1 LREALLSPHFCTMQ
15 PSRFPAGAADADQV
29 QMSKKP
35 AQPAPDPQRLYL
47 ITPALAEAESFA
59 PALEAALGAG
69 DVACVLVRFS
79 GPDEG
84 TAKKIVRALL
94 PIAQQH
100 EAALLVEGDPK
111 VAVRTDADG
120 VHVRGQGDQL
130 EEQLGE
136 AIETLK
142 PDRIVGAGGVKT
154 RHDSMAVGELEIDYV
169 MFGDPS
175 PDGWTPLLEQVIERV
190 SWWTEIFTVP
200 CVGFAPRL
208 EDVATISQAGADFV
222 ALGDAVWNDER
233 GAAAAVAQAQA
244 ALARGAG
251 L

>member
-1 LREALLSPHFCTMQ
+1 
-15 PSRFPAGAADADQV
+15 
-29 QMSKKP
+29 MSKKSS
-35 AQPAPDPQRLYL
+35 QPALDPQRLYL
-47 ITPALAEAESFA
+47 ISPALADAESFM
-59 PALEAALGAG
+59 PALEAALAAG
-69 DVACVLVRFS
+69 DVACVLARFAS
-79 GPDEG
+79 PDEG

-94 PIAQQH
+94 PMVQDH
-100 EAALLVEGDPK
+100 GAALLVEGDPK

-130 EEQLGE
+130 EEQLGD

-200 CVGFAPRL
+200 CVGFAPQL
-208 EDVATISQAGADFV
+208 EDVQTISEAGADFV
-222 ALGDAVWNDER
+222 ALGDCVWNDPR
-233 GAAAAVAQAQA
+233 GPGAAVAQAQA
-244 ALARGAG
+244 ALVRGARR
-251 L
+251 

>member
-1 LREALLSPHFCTMQ
+1 
-15 PSRFPAGAADADQV
+15 
-29 QMSKKP
+29 MSKKP

-47 ITPALAEAESFA
+47 ITPALAEAETFA

-69 DVACVLVRFS
+69 DVACVLVRFA

>member
-1 LREALLSPHFCTMQ
+1 MQ
-15 PSRFPAGAADADQV
+15 PSRFPAGAAEADQV

-35 AQPAPDPQRLYL
+35 AQPALDPQRLYL
-47 ITPALAEAESFA
+47 ISPALADATSFA
-59 PALEAALGAG
+59 PALEVALAAG
-69 DVACVLVRFS
+69 DVACVLLRFA

-94 PIAQQH
+94 PIAQGH

-120 VHVRGQGDQL
+120 VHVRGQGEQL
-130 EEQLGE
+130 EEVLGE

-154 RHDSMAVGELEIDYV
+154 RHDSMTVGELEVDYV
-169 MFGDPS
+169 MFGDPQ
-175 PDGWTPLLEQVIERV
+175 PDGWTPPLEQVIERV

-200 CVGFAPRL
+200 CVGFATTL
-208 EDVATISQAGADFV
+208 DDVRTISEAGADFV

-233 GAAAAVAQAQA
+233 GPALAVAQAQA
-244 ALARGAG
+244 ALVRGAKR
-251 L
+251 